1 MITVNYGEWDSIRR
15 AVIYALR
22 KMAAEAKGTV
32 VAVNASKIYRT
43 IYGVRPDNG
52 DLAPAHAELLIHA
65 IMDAFGEC
73 VVAQFRKRGG
83 RRKGRLMLMDTQC
96 LKQKLGL

>member
-1 MITVNYGEWDSIRR
+1 MIVIDFRTWDGVKK

-22 KMAAEAKGTV
+22 RLVAEAKGTV
-32 VAVNASKIYRT
+32 VGVNASRVYKV
-43 IYGVRPDNG
+43 IYGARPDNG

-65 IMDAFGEC
+65 IMD
-73 VVAQFRKRGG
+73 VAGDCIVTQIRKRGG

-96 LKQKLGL
+96 LKQRLGL

>member
-1 MITVNYGEWDSIRR
+1 MIVIDFRTWDGVKK

-22 KMAAEAKGTV
+22 RLVAETKGTV
-32 VAVNASKIYRT
+32 VGVNASRVYKV
-43 IYGVRPDNG
+43 IYGARPDNG

-65 IMDAFGEC
+65 IME
-73 VVAQFRKRGG
+73 VAGDCLVIQFRKRGG

-96 LKQKLGL
+96 LKRRLGL